1 MLKVQNLEKVFNEGT
16 LDEHQVL
23 KGVDLTVEDGEFV
36 AILGNNGA
44 GKSTLLNCI
53 SGTYFIDGGQVLLD
67 DKDVTY
73 LPEHKRARYI
83 GRLFQDPL
91 LGTAPHMS
99 IEENL
104 SLSYL
109 RAKEKKSGLSFV
121 SKKER
126 QLFYEKLKAMGMGLE
141 ERMKTAVGQLS
152 GGQRQALTL
161 LMATIVTPRLLLLDE
176 HTAALDPKA
185 AERIMEL
192 TVQAVKDNHIACL
205 MVTHNMRT
213 ALSVADRII
222 MMQDGRIVS
231 DIVNT
236 HSLSEEDLLKQFE
249 EGSGKMIVD
258 DRILLQN
265 A

>member
-1 MLKVQNLEKVFNEGT
+1 MLSVRNLEKVFGEGT
-16 LDEHQVL
+16 PDEHKVL
-23 KGVDLTVEDGEFV
+23 KGVDLVVEDGEFV
-36 AILGNNGA
+36 VILGNNGA

-53 SGTYFIDGGQVLLD
+53 SGTYFVDEGQILLD
-67 DKDVTY
+67 EKDVTY

-91 LGTAPHMS
+91 SGTAPHMT

-109 RAKEKKSGLSFV
+109 RASDKKIGLSFV

-126 QLFYEKLKAMGMGLE
+126 QLFYERLKAMGMGLE
-141 ERMKTAVGQLS
+141 ERMKTPVGLLS

-185 AERIMEL
+185 AERMMEL
-192 TVQAVKDNHIACL
+192 TVQVVRENHIACL
-205 MVTHNMRT
+205 MVTHNMRN
-213 ALSVADRII
+213 ALEVADRII
-222 MMQDGRIVS
+222 MMQDGRIVN
-231 DIVNT
+231 DIRNT
-236 HSLSEEDLLKQFE
+236 HDLREEDLLKLFE
-249 EGSGKMIVD
+249 AKSGKTIVD

>member
-1 MLKVQNLEKVFNEGT
+1 MLKVRNLEKVFLEGT
-16 LDEHQVL
+16 PDEHRVL
-23 KGVDLTVEDGEFV
+23 KGVDLTVNDGEFV
-36 AILGNNGA
+36 AILGSNGA

-53 SGTYFIDGGQVLLD
+53 SGAYFIDGGQILLD
-67 DKDVTY
+67 EQDVTY
-73 LPEHKRARYI
+73 MQEHKRARYI

-91 LGTAPHMS
+91 SGTAPHMT

-109 RAKEKKSGLSFV
+109 RAQEHKRALSFV

-126 QLFYEKLKAMGMGLE
+126 LLFAKLLEEMGMGLE
-141 ERMKTAVGQLS
+141 KRMKTPVRELS

-192 TVQAVKDNHIACL
+192 TVDVVRKNHIACL

-213 ALSVADRII
+213 ALDVADRIV

-231 DIVNT
+231 DMQN
-236 HSLSEEDLLKQFE
+236 SGNLSEEDLLAQFE
-249 EGSGKMIVD
+249 KSAGEKIVD
-258 DRILLQN
+258 DRIRMHN